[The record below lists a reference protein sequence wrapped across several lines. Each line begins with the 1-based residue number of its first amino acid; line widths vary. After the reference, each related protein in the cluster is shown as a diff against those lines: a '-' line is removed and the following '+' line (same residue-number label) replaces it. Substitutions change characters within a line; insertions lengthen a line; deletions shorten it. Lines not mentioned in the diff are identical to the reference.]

1 MCCMEHP
8 VFKKRNIW
16 IQLLLFF
23 VTLGI
28 YYVYWLYSTN
38 KEIKVIDKSA
48 PNPKTLVYIYTGFFL
63 IFILPFLIGQVS
75 PMAGMFSLF
84 LYFLA
89 IPLGIWSLV
98 YLIRYLKSV
107 FRNCTDVDVAPVIL
121 LLIFFSPGM
130 IMYIQSR
137 FNKYEFPD
145 SPNVSEKEAYINQ
158 LRDYIKQV
166 VEQGH
171 SEDEVRLSLITQ
183 GYLRE
188 DVDKALKRL

>member
-1 MCCMEHP
+1 MEHS

-16 IQLLLFF
+16 VQLFLFF
-23 VTLGI
+23 ITLGI

-38 KEIKVIDKSA
+38 KEIKVIDRKA
-48 PNPKTLVYIYTGFFL
+48 PSPKTLGYIYLGFFL
-63 IFILPFLIGQVS
+63 ILVLPFLIGQVS
-75 PMAGMFSLF
+75 PMAGMFSLL
-84 LYFLA
+84 LYFLT

-107 FRNCTDVDVAPVIL
+107 FRNCSDVEVAPVVL

-137 FNKYEFPD
+137 FNKYQFPD
-145 SPNVSEKEAYINQ
+145 SPERSEKEAYINQ
-158 LRDYIKQV
+158 LRDYIRRV